1 MGAFAVVVFGL
12 LAMVIFKAMNSGIVS
27 TLVYIT
33 LSYYGNFD
41 AEYPLLSNFDG
52 EVEDSLFT
60 HRFIHLNQ
68 TYSGRPVNVTYH
80 IVECGAAD
88 AEPIVFGHGLCENWR
103 VWKDIMKE
111 FCPTHRAIAYD
122 SEGMGQS
129 FWPDVLADLPKGES
143 RHFMADMQKGM
154 LSRINVHR
162 FNLVV
167 TDYSFWSTLSI
178 LGDFGGDAILRYG
191 KLQSVWLPLPSPFV
205 CLLTSLSLRLLVSK
219 ILIASLKGK

>member
-1 MGAFAVVVFGL
+1 MGAFGVIVFGL
-12 LAMVIFKAMNSGIVS
+12 LAMVVFKAMNTGLVS

-41 AEYPLLSNFDG
+41 AEYPLLSNYDG

-68 TYSGRPVNVTYH
+68 TFTGQAVNVTYH
-80 IVECGAAD
+80 VVECGAVD

-111 FCPTHRAIAYD
+111 FCQTHRAIAYD

-129 FWPDVLADLPKGES
+129 VWPDVLADLPKGKS
-143 RHFMADMQKGM
+143 RYFMADMQKEM
-154 LSRINVHR
+154 LRQINVHR

-178 LGDFGGDAILRYG
+178 IDEFGPDPILRYG
-191 KLQSVWLPLPSPFV
+191 KLQSVQSSLPVFFLPVSSPLPPLD
-205 CLLTSLSLRLLVSK
+205 CWC
-219 ILIASLKGK
+219 

>member
-1 MGAFAVVVFGL
+1 MGFVGLVVFGVFIAIL
-12 LAMVIFKAMNSGIVS
+12 LKLLNTGLVS
-27 TLVYIT
+27 TLIYIA

-41 AEYPLLSNFDG
+41 AEFPLLTNYDG
-52 EVEDSLFT
+52 EIEDTLYT

-80 IVECGAAD
+80 IVECGSPD

-103 VWKDIMKE
+103 VWKHIMKE
-111 FCPTHRAIAYD
+111 FCGTHRAIAYD

-129 FWPDVLADLPKGES
+129 EWPDVLRDLPKGQS
-143 RHFMADMQKGM
+143 RYFMADMQKEM
-154 LSRINVHR
+154 LRKINVHR

-178 LGDFGGDAILRYG
+178 INEFGDDPVLRYG
-191 KLQSVWLPLPSPFV
+191 KLQSV
-205 CLLTSLSLRLLVSK
+205 
-219 ILIASLKGK
+219 